1 MDFLVLI
8 WKVNS
13 KALLGL
19 FYCKDPPKSFENTQH
34 FFLHYQIKK
43 ICTIIILYC
52 YIEFATS
59 LYSMCINIFTQLPP
73 ILNSKCLDFLQLQQP
88 SSTSLFDGKIS
99 CLLLINGC
107 QMIAIWNDPLL
118 DLHTQCTFHNGQK
131 RLKKVERL
139 KVLAFWRGF
148 EKPKN
153 KS

>member
-1 MDFLVLI
+1 M
-8 WKVNS
+8 
-13 KALLGL
+13 LLL
-19 FYCKDPPKSFENTQH
+19 LLNCNDASKSFKNPQY
-34 FFLHYQIKK
+34 FSSLLAKKK
-43 ICTIIILYC
+43 ICTIIILHC

-73 ILNSKCLDFLQLQQP
+73 ILNFKCLDFLQLVQP

-131 RLKKVERL
+131 RFKKVADCSFRQTNGSFHP
-139 KVLAFWRGF
+139 VLIHINSMGLIC
-148 EKPKN
+148 KI
-153 KS
+153 